1 VVVEPLLAETLKGEV
16 MQIVRNCHLSNMV
29 SELDAYVVNCF
40 NRILAIAS
48 IEPFIKDCLELAICI
63 EGCFC

>member
-1 VVVEPLLAETLKGEV
+1 